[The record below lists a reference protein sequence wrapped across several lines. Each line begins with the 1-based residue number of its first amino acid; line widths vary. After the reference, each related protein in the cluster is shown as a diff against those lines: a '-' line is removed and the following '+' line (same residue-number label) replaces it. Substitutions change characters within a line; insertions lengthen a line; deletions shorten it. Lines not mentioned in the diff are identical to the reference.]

1 MDAIFLRIF
10 FFMETLLKGVCAK
23 HNFMDIFKNFIVFD
37 HSVNPA
43 AKIVARNHQF
53 LGGNRAIEA
62 VREHEQR

>member
-1 MDAIFLRIF
+1 
-10 FFMETLLKGVCAK
+10 METLLKGVCAK
-23 HNFMDIFKNFIVFD
+23 HNFMDIFENFIVFD